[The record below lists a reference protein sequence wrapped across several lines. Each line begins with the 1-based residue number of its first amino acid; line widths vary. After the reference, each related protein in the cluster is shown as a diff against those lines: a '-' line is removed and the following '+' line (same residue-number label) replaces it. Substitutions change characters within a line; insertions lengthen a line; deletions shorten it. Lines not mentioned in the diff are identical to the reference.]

1 MSLANLPKG
10 WRSSSSRLLALYSTL
25 FVAWSSILLGVLY
38 WEVKGYLD
46 QMARHSLIQRQQLF
60 ARFEGQDLVDA
71 LVASM
76 AFDKP
81 AVDAFGLFDARLRP
95 LFGPIRQIPAN
106 LPLDGQIH
114 ELGNCIASTD
124 PNMPRSSCAAV
135 ATRTRAGNWLILV
148 RDNGSLFAVSTL
160 ILHALLWGLSLTII
174 PGVAGWY
181 LLRRRPLRRIHAL
194 QASAEAIVSGD
205 MSKRLPVSS
214 RRDELDMLAL
224 IVNAMLEQIERLMN
238 EVKGVCDNIAHDL
251 RTPLTRLRAR
261 LYRIQQEAPDSP
273 HSPEISQVIAEA
285 DSLMARFR
293 GLLRISEL
301 QDQRRRSAFVALDL
315 AALLREV
322 HDFYLPLAEEGEIT
336 LLLNL
341 DEPLPAVVGD
351 RALLFEAL
359 ANLLDNAIKF
369 TPTGGTVALNA
380 STWQG
385 TPRIEVQDSGPGIP
399 EAERQLV
406 FQRFHR
412 SEHDNPQGFGLGL
425 SLVAAIA
432 ELHGFG
438 LRIESSR
445 FGGAS
450 LILECGPGTTLSG
463 VGATNGRE
471 D

>member
-25 FVAWSSILLGVLY
+25 FVAWGSILLGVLY

-46 QMARHSLIQRQQLF
+46 QMARHSLMQRQQLF
-60 ARFEGQDLVDA
+60 ARFEGQDLVEA

-95 LFGPIRQIPAN
+95 LFGPIRQIPGN

-114 ELGNCIASTD
+114 ELGSCIVSTD
-124 PNMPRSSCAAV
+124 PNLPRSSCAAV
-135 ATRTRAGNWLILV
+135 ATRTRAGNWLIIV
-148 RDNGSLFAVSTL
+148 RDNGSLFAVSNL
-160 ILHALLWGLSLTII
+160 ILHALLWGMSLTII

-194 QASAEAIVSGD
+194 RASAEAIVSGD
-205 MSKRLPVSS
+205 MSKRLPVSV

-224 IVNAMLEQIERLMN
+224 IVNDMLGQIERLMN

-261 LYRIQQEAPDSP
+261 LYRIQQQAPDSP
-273 HSPEISQVIAEA
+273 HSPEIAQVIAEA
-285 DSLMARFR
+285 DGLMARFR

-301 QDQRRRSAFVALDL
+301 QDQRRRSGFLELDPH
-315 AALLREV
+315 ALLQEL
-322 HDFYLPLAEEGEIT
+322 HDFYLPLAEEGDIT
-336 LLLNL
+336 LLL
-341 DEPLPAVVGD
+341 DVDSPVPSITGD

-369 TPTGGTVALNA
+369 TPAGGTVLLQA
-380 STWQG
+380 SAWQG
-385 TPRIEVQDSGPGIP
+385 QLRIEVQDSGPGIP
-399 EAERQLV
+399 EAERQAV

-425 SLVAAIA
+425 SLVAAIV
-432 ELHGFG
+432 ELHGFT
-438 LRIESSR
+438 LRIDSSR
-445 FGGAS
+445 YGGAR
-450 LILECGPGTTLSG
+450 LTLDCAADTS
-463 VGATNGRE
+463 AA
-471 D
+471 